1 MTDTPDQSANKG
13 DSRSRRLRSFV
24 FNVLLF
30 SAVFLAATAFTTR
43 NMLSADGGPA
53 PVLSG
58 PTLAGEDYRLDAA
71 TEKPVLVYF
80 FAPWCRICGA
90 AADNLVR
97 LRRWRDSEDLEI
109 VAVAL
114 DWASTEDVRAY
125 AERHEMNV
133 PVVLGDPEIARSWQ
147 IYGFPSYYVLDSEHR
162 IARRDTGYSSQF
174 GLWWRTRA
182 VEWFGRSM

>member
-1 MTDTPDQSANKG
+1 MTDTPDQLANR
-13 DSRSRRLRSFV
+13 DEPRSRRIRSFV
-24 FNVLLF
+24 FNVILF
-30 SAVFLAATAFTTR
+30 AAIFLAATAFTTR
-43 NMLSADGGPA
+43 NMLSADGAAAPA
-53 PVLSG
+53 LSG
-58 PTLAGEDYRLDAA
+58 PTLAGEVYRLDAA
-71 TEKPVLVYF
+71 TKKPVLVYF

-114 DWASTEDVRAY
+114 DWASDEDVRAY

-147 IYGFPSYYVLDSEHR
+147 IYGFPSYYVLDGEHR